1 MYRQFVDRFPNEGG
15 VLGISPLVSLQEF
28 LLDDEL
34 AARSFA
40 WEHHDNTI
48 SFWHAKPGIG
58 YEMVARWLGRPASE
72 LHLAELVTASQLV
85 QAEGLKEYIRNY
97 RRRWPSTTSAIY
109 WDYVDSWPSIH
120 GWGTL
125 DYYLRRKPSFHV
137 VRRGFAP
144 LVVVL
149 SDEGERVGVYVANDA
164 PEERRVQVEAGSF
177 APAGARQALAAVSYT
192 APPFSSQRV
201 AELPRQPERVAY
213 AVLYDEQGQIADWD
227 RLMLTLPHQLPLVK
241 PAVEVSLVETPDG
254 PAARYLSQA
263 WVWQVVLDPD
273 GSGAPTDDCFDLLP
287 GIPYD
292 IPLRPGQSPLP
303 VRLTGNGFFD
313 R

>member
-1 MYRQFVDRFPNEGG
+1 MEWGLWDWKYKQFGRTAPDYLLFHHIIPILHRQIDPTRPYWPSSPYSGPAEEPNDPTRGDQHPWNVSLGHPSQAADIWMYRQFVDRFPNEGG

-34 AARSFA
+34 EARSFA

-58 YEMVARWLGRPASE
+58 YEMVARWLGRPAADLS
-72 LHLAELVTASQLV
+72 LAELVTASQLV

-177 APAGARQALAAVSYT
+177 APAGARQALAAVAYT
-192 APPFSSQRV
+192 APPFSSQTR
-201 AELPRQPERVAY
+201 
-213 AVLYDEQGQIADWD
+213 G
-227 RLMLTLPHQLPLVK
+227 
-241 PAVEVSLVETPDG
+241 
-254 PAARYLSQA
+254 
-263 WVWQVVLDPD
+263 
-273 GSGAPTDDCFDLLP
+273 
-287 GIPYD
+287 
-292 IPLRPGQSPLP
+292 
-303 VRLTGNGFFD
+303 
-313 R
+313 